1 MTTTTAPTLPDRDA
15 LPSGARAPEPR
26 IHPAAT
32 TALGRILDLE
42 GAEVSAGRYRVEV
55 DEAWTVVHVHG
66 GVVAAI
72 AARMVEHA
80 RPREAMRVTGVSALY
95 LRPLA
100 AGPVDGVVSWLRVGR
115 GAAQASVDLSGPDGE
130 LAVRVTVVLASAR
143 EDGMVAPATPRP
155 QGALDVAGSL
165 TALGPVA
172 PPSAATLPFQRQH
185 SWVRAT
191 PGDPTDG
198 RSKPASRNYDTWFRL
213 HETPRTAAGAVEP
226 LISCLAADAI
236 GIAATEALG
245 LWDSERTLVLP
256 TLSMDL
262 QILRTPS
269 TPWLLQHAEI
279 HHLADGLVLGTVH
292 LFDEADRLVGFAS
305 QRAAVRFF

>member
-1 MTTTTAPTLPDRDA
+1 MTPTAASTLSDRDA
-15 LPSGARAPEPR
+15 LPNGNQAPEPR
-26 IHPAAT
+26 IDRADT
-32 TALGRILDLE
+32 TPLGHLLDLE
-42 GAEVSAGRYRVEV
+42 TAEVAPGRYRVAV

-72 AARMVEHA
+72 AARMAEHA

-95 LRPLA
+95 LRPLT

-143 EDGMVAPATPRP
+143 EDGIVAPATPRP

-172 PPSAATLPFQRQH
+172 PASTATLPFQRQH
-185 SWVRAT
+185 AWVRAT
-191 PGDPTDG
+191 PGDPRDG
-198 RSKPASRNYDTWFRL
+198 RSNTGSRTYDTWFRL
-213 HETPRTAAGAVEP
+213 HETPRTSAGAVEP

-236 GIAATEALG
+236 GIAATETLG

-262 QILRTPS
+262 QILETPS

-279 HHLADGLVLGTVH
+279 HHLADGLVLGTVR
-292 LFDEADRLVGFAS
+292 LFDEADQLVGFAS